1 MSDYQLTATDAT
13 VIRTAD
19 GACIPNDPANRDW
32 VEYQEWLA
40 KGGVPDPYVAPPPTP
55 PEADPQTTTLYDHE
69 NRLRAIEGAPPITV
83 LDFVDKMRSGPAA
96 PAPKSK
102 RDARTT

>member
-1 MSDYQLTATDAT
+1 MSEYQLTADAAI
-13 VIRTAD
+13 VVRTAD
-19 GACIPNDPANRDW
+19 SAHIPNDAANRDRIAY
-32 VEYQEWLA
+32 EAWLA
-40 KGGVPDPYVAPPPTP
+40 DGGVPDPYVAPPPTP

-69 NRLRAIEGAPPITV
+69 NRLRAIEGQPPITV
-83 LDFVDKMRSGPAA
+83 LDFVDMMKAPVA